1 MIYVENPPAAEAL
14 EEDLAWEKTYA
25 AEAEARRKREPVISA
40 LSGIGKRLRR
50 RRNKFLKLATEYFRP
65 GRILDV
71 GCGSG
76 HLLAQLPAEYI
87 PFGVEVSRALAAY
100 ADGQFARRGGK
111 VIQAPAVN
119 GMEHFESQTFDGVAM
134 ISYLEHELQP
144 KQALG
149 AARRLMKPG
158 ARLILKTPNA
168 GSWNRAVRKERWCG
182 FRWPDHVNYFIP
194 EVLVNAVQGAGFTIV
209 RFGPM
214 DWLPTSDNM
223 WMVAEKPGVSND

>member
-1 MIYVENPPAAEAL
+1 MIYLENPPPAEAL
-14 EEDLAWEKTYA
+14 EDDLAWEKSYA
-25 AEAEARRKREPVISA
+25 AEAEARRKREPVLAALSA
-40 LSGIGKRLRR
+40 LGKQLRR
-50 RRNKFLKLATEYFRP
+50 RRNKFLKLAGEYFHP

-76 HLLAQLPAEYI
+76 HLLAQLPPDYI

-100 ADGQFARRGGK
+100 AHEQFARRGGR
-111 VIQAPAVN
+111 VIQASALE
-119 GMEHFESQTFDGVAM
+119 GMARFEPGSFDGVAM
-134 ISYLEHELQP
+134 ISYLEHELHP
-144 KQALG
+144 KEAL
-149 AARRLMKPG
+149 AAALRLMKPG

-194 EVLVNAVQGAGFTIV
+194 EVLVNAVQKAGFGIV
-209 RFGPM
+209 RFGPA

-223 WMVAEKPGVSND
+223 WMVGERPESL